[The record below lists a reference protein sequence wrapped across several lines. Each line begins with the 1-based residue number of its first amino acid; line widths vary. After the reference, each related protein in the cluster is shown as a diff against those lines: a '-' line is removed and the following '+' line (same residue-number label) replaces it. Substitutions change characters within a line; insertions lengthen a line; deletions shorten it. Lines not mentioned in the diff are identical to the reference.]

1 MENYVILY
9 REIRR
14 ERYSLLEYL
23 KNEKKIEFLRNVM
36 HRQASSYVMKCV
48 IYDLILRTAR
58 YL

>member
-23 KNEKKIEFLRNVM
+23 KNEKKLNFLEM
-36 HRQASSYVMKCV
+36 LCIAKHLLM
-48 IYDLILRTAR
+48 
-58 YL
+58 

>member
-9 REIRR
+9 REIRC

-36 HRQASSYVMKCV
+36 HRQASS
-48 IYDLILRTAR
+48 
-58 YL
+58 

>member
-23 KNEKKIEFLRNVM
+23 KNEKNEKNEKKIEFLRNVM
-36 HRQASSYVMKCV
+36 HRQASS
-48 IYDLILRTAR
+48 
-58 YL
+58 